1 MAKMKVVLGK
11 GLNALIPT
19 DEKPPERPV
28 QQNVEP
34 ERAEP
39 EREYIATNE
48 IPVNSIRRNPFQP
61 REEFDVQALQE
72 LTDSIREHGVIQP
85 ITVRKVEDGYEL
97 VAGERRLRASR
108 AAGLEMIPAFVKEVD
123 SDAEL
128 LELAL
133 IENVQREHLNSMEI
147 AQGYQRLIDE
157 CDLTQEEVAQ
167 KVSKDRTTV
176 TNFLRLLKLPGE
188 IQNSLRKSEL
198 TIGHARTLVNLPSRD
213 VQIEV
218 WKKVVSDGLSVRK
231 TEELARSL
239 MKEKEAGAKKAG
251 SSTSARLVSPN
262 KEVYG
267 IFSNIESRLRAIL
280 ATQVRIRASAEG
292 KGHIEIEFYT
302 DEDLDRII
310 EILESAKQS

>member
-19 DEKPPERPV
+19 EEKPSERPV
-28 QQNVEP
+28 QQSAEPESVEP
-34 ERAEP
+34 EH
-39 EREYIATNE
+39 EYIATNE
-48 IPVNSIRRNPFQP
+48 IPVNTIRRNPFQP
-61 REEFDVQALQE
+61 REEFDAQALQE

-108 AAGLEMIPAFVKEVD
+108 AAGLEMIPAFVKEVN

-133 IENVQREHLNSMEI
+133 IENVQREHLNAMEI

-188 IQNSLRKSEL
+188 IQDSLRKNEL

-213 VQIEV
+213 AQIEV
-218 WKKVVSDGLSVRK
+218 WKKVVSDGLSVRR
-231 TEELARSL
+231 TEELARSV
-239 MKEKEAGAKKAG
+239 MKEKEAGAKRTA
-251 SSTSARLVSPN
+251 SSTSVKMVSPT

-267 IFSNIESRLRAIL
+267 IFSNIESRLRTIL
-280 ATQVRIRASAEG
+280 ATQVRIRASSEG

-310 EILESAKQS
+310 EIIESAKQS

>member
-19 DEKPPERPV
+19 EEKPSERPV
-28 QQNVEP
+28 QQSAEPESVEP
-34 ERAEP
+34 EH
-39 EREYIATNE
+39 EYIATNE
-48 IPVNSIRRNPFQP
+48 IPVNTIRRNPFQP
-61 REEFDVQALQE
+61 REEFDAQALQE

-85 ITVRKVEDGYEL
+85 ISVRKVEDGYEL

-108 AAGLEMIPAFVKEVD
+108 AAGLEMIPAFVKEVN

-133 IENVQREHLNSMEI
+133 IENVQREHLNAMEI

-188 IQNSLRKSEL
+188 IQDSLRKNEL

-213 VQIEV
+213 AQIEV
-218 WKKVVSDGLSVRK
+218 WKKVVSDGLSVRR
-231 TEELARSL
+231 TEELARSV
-239 MKEKEAGAKKAG
+239 MKEKEAGAKRTA
-251 SSTSARLVSPN
+251 SSTSVKMVSPT

-267 IFSNIESRLRAIL
+267 IFSNIESRLRTIL
-280 ATQVRIRASAEG
+280 ATQVRIRASSEG

-310 EILESAKQS
+310 EIIESAKQS

>member
-34 ERAEP
+34 EPAEP

-133 IENVQREHLNSMEI
+133 IENVQREHLNAMEI

>member
-19 DEKPPERPV
+19 EEKPSERPV
-28 QQNVEP
+28 QQSAEPESVEP
-34 ERAEP
+34 EH
-39 EREYIATNE
+39 EYIATNE
-48 IPVNSIRRNPFQP
+48 IPVNTIRRNPFQP
-61 REEFDVQALQE
+61 REEFDAQALQE

-108 AAGLEMIPAFVKEVD
+108 AAGLEMIPAFVKEVN

-133 IENVQREHLNSMEI
+133 IENVQREHLNAMEI

-188 IQNSLRKSEL
+188 IQDSLRKNEL

-213 VQIEV
+213 AQIEV
-218 WKKVVSDGLSVRK
+218 WKKVVSDGLSVRR
-231 TEELARSL
+231 TEELARSV
-239 MKEKEAGAKKAG
+239 MKEKRSE
-251 SSTSARLVSPN
+251 
-262 KEVYG
+262 E
-267 IFSNIESRLRAIL
+267 
-280 ATQVRIRASAEG
+280 
-292 KGHIEIEFYT
+292 
-302 DEDLDRII
+302 
-310 EILESAKQS
+310 